1 VTQALRSLITNAQD
15 ASPPDGQV
23 TLSAVMRADVLAIDV
38 VDRGRGMSEELLA
51 RIGEPFFTT
60 KQPGRGMGLGLFLA
74 RAVFESLGGAIA
86 FDSRE
91 AQGTTVTVTVPV
103 DVEARARRKA
113 AGPRGSRATAAP
125 GSAI

>member
-15 ASPPDGQV
+15 ASPPDTTV
-23 TLSAVMRADVLAIDV
+23 TLSAILRADVLAIDV
-38 VDRGRGMSEELLA
+38 ADRGRGMSDELLA

-74 RAVFESLGGAIA
+74 RAVFESVGGAIA
-86 FDSRE
+86 FDSQE
-91 AQGTTVTVTVPV
+91 NQGTRVTVTVPV
-103 DVEARARRKA
+103 DVEARARRGA
-113 AGPRGSRATAAP
+113 AGTRGSRATVAP